1 MSDAPIDTRR
11 TEMASRLLV
20 ALLAGLFLLGLL
32 GFVVAVLNADEDEGV
47 PAPPSLP
54 VLPGGGPALA
64 TARARRGVPHPR
76 GLG

>member
-32 GFVVAVLNADEDEGV
+32 GFVVAVLDADAGRGCACAALPRSPV
-47 PAPPSLP
+47 AP
-54 VLPGGGPALA
+54 
-64 TARARRGVPHPR
+64 R
-76 GLG
+76 